1 MSPERP
7 FQLTFLPFDG
17 FSNMVLASAV
27 EPLRAACDISG
38 NALFRWQVAT
48 LGGQSVR
55 SSSGMQLRA
64 DTALEEI
71 ERADALVIVAGYGVR
86 EQAEPPQVRAAMRT
100 AARRADSLMG
110 LDMGAWIMAA
120 SGLLRGRRATVHWY
134 ELDAFSEAFLD
145 VDVVADSY
153 VVDRDRQSAGS
164 ATSAM
169 SLILELI
176 RDRAGDALAH
186 DVSTLFI
193 YDTAEARR
201 AESGTLSPR
210 LGRAVRWMLKFIEDP
225 LPLSEISAQAG
236 VSLRSLDRMFHREL
250 GVSAG
255 QYYRRLRL
263 TQARSLAMETS
274 MPTHE
279 IAARTGFGSA
289 ATLARA
295 FKVQFGGTISEL
307 RRGTRV

>member
-1 MSPERP
+1 
-7 FQLTFLPFDG
+7 
-17 FSNMVLASAV
+17 MVLASAV

-38 NALFRWQVAT
+38 NPLFRWQVAT
-48 LGGQSVR
+48 VGGRPIR
-55 SSSGMQLRA
+55 SSSGMQLRP
-64 DTALEEI
+64 DIALEALD
-71 ERADALVIVAGYGVR
+71 RVDALVIVAGYGVR
-86 EQAEPPQVRAAMRT
+86 EQAEPPQVRAAVRA
-100 AARRADSLMG
+100 AARRADSLIG
-110 LDMGAWIMAA
+110 LDMGAWVMAA
-120 SGLLRGRRATVHWY
+120 AGLLHGRRATVHWY
-134 ELDAFSEAFLD
+134 ELDAFAEAFLE

-169 SLILELI
+169 SLALDLI

-186 DVSTLFI
+186 DVSTLFV
-193 YDTAEARR
+193 YDTADARR
-201 AESGTLSPR
+201 AESGALSPR
-210 LGRAVRWMLKFIEDP
+210 LGRAVRYMLKYIEEP
-225 LPLSEISAQAG
+225 VTLREVSQHAG

-263 TQARSLAMETS
+263 IQSRSLALETS

-279 IAARTGFGSA
+279 IATRTGFSSA

-295 FKVQFGGTISEL
+295 FKIQFGSTISEI
-307 RRGTRV
+307 RRRARPDSGSI

>member
-7 FQLTFLPFDG
+7 FQLAILPFDG

-38 NALFRWQVAT
+38 ADLFRWQVAT
-48 LGGQSVR
+48 LGGQPVR

-64 DTALEEI
+64 DIALKEVES
-71 ERADALVIVAGYGVR
+71 ADALVVVAGYGVR
-86 EQAEPPQVRAAMRT
+86 EQAEPPEVRAAMRR
-100 AARRADSLMG
+100 AARQADSLIG

-120 SGLLRGRRATVHWY
+120 SGLLHGRRATVHWY
-134 ELDAFSEAFLD
+134 ELDAFAEAFLQ
-145 VDVVADSY
+145 VEVVADNY

-186 DVSTLFI
+186 DVNTLFV

-201 AESGTLSPR
+201 ADSGALSPR
-210 LGRAVRWMLKFIEDP
+210 LGRAVRWMLKYIEEP
-225 LPLSEISAQAG
+225 LPLAAVSMHAG
-236 VSLRSLDRMFHREL
+236 VSLRSLNRMFHREL

-255 QYYRRLRL
+255 EYYRRLRL
-263 TQARSLAMETS
+263 TQARGLAIETS

-295 FKVQFGGTISEL
+295 FKVQFGSTISEL

>member
-1 MSPERP
+1 MSPDRP
-7 FQLTFLPFDG
+7 FELTILPFDG

-38 NALFRWQVAT
+38 DSLFRWQVAT
-48 LGGQSVR
+48 IGGQPVR
-55 SSSGMQLRA
+55 SSSGMQLRT
-64 DTALEEI
+64 DLALEEV
-71 ERADALVIVAGYGVR
+71 ESSDALVIVAGYGVR
-86 EQAEPPQVRAAMRT
+86 EQAEPPQVRAALRT
-100 AARRADSLMG
+100 AARQADSLIG

-120 SGLLRGRRATVHWY
+120 SGLLYGRRATVHWY
-134 ELDAFSEAFLD
+134 ELDAFAETFLD

-153 VVDRDRQSAGS
+153 VVDHDRQSAGS
-164 ATSAM
+164 ATAAM
-169 SLILELI
+169 SLILDLI

-186 DVSTLFI
+186 DVSTLFV

-201 AESGTLSPR
+201 ADSGALSPR
-210 LGRAVRWMLKFIEDP
+210 LGRAVRFMLKFIEEPVP
-225 LPLSEISAQAG
+225 LVAVSIHAG

-255 QYYRRLRL
+255 EYYRRLRL
-263 TQARSLAMETS
+263 TQARSLAMETR

-295 FKVQFGGTISEL
+295 FKVQFGSTITEL
-307 RRGTRV
+307 RRTARA

>member
-1 MSPERP
+1 MPPESSFR
-7 FQLTFLPFDG
+7 LTILPFDG
-17 FSNMVLASAV
+17 FSNMVLASAI

-38 NALFRWQVAT
+38 ADLFHWQVAT
-48 LGGQSVR
+48 LGGQPVR

-64 DTALEEI
+64 DVALKEVEGS
-71 ERADALVIVAGYGVR
+71 DALVVVAGYGVR
-86 EQAEPPQVRAAMRT
+86 EQAELPEVRAALLM
-100 AARRADSLMG
+100 AARRADSLIG

-120 SGLLRGRRATVHWY
+120 SGLLHGRRATVHWY
-134 ELDAFSEAFLD
+134 ELDAFAEAFLQ

-153 VVDRDRQSAGS
+153 VVNRDRQSAGS

-186 DVSTLFI
+186 DVSTLFV

-201 AESGTLSPR
+201 ADSGALSPR
-210 LGRAVRWMLKFIEDP
+210 LGRAVRWMLKYIEDP
-225 LPLSEISAQAG
+225 LPLAEISAQAG
-236 VSLRSLDRMFHREL
+236 VSLRSLDRMFGREL

-263 TQARSLAMETS
+263 NQARSLAMETS

-279 IAARTGFGSA
+279 IAARTGFSSA

-295 FKVQFGGTISEL
+295 FKVQFGGTMTES
-307 RRGTRV
+307 RRAARA